1 MGDAEPPGGLPRAD
15 AALAPA
21 LYIVAEILRPFLQR
35 RAEALTPGLGRGDT
49 LSLAL
54 PDEMK
59 YSAPGPQSTERFAYA
74 AKKLGLE
81 ISFYRYD
88 DNGWTLEEYKEKENR
103 P

>member
-1 MGDAEPPGGLPRAD
+1 MKRAFGLLVVLILVMGIGCAAAEQRVNLPDSA
-15 AALAPA
+15 
-21 LYIVAEILRPFLQR
+21 Y
-35 RAEALTPGLGRGDT
+35 
-49 LSLAL
+49 SLAL

-88 DNGWTLEEYKEKENR
+88 DNGWTLDAFSFPIRKSWSLETIFWTNISEGM
-103 P
+103 